1 MLESVAFLI
10 FIKLMTY
17 PIIIIGAGLSGLSA
31 AHLLKK
37 ENVKFLILEARERL
51 GGRIFTEKT
60 ATQDN
65 LDMGATWFGFKHE
78 HLRKLLDEL
87 KIGYFP
93 QYNEGESILVF
104 NSMSPPHHFR
114 VDNSAPPSY
123 RIANGSKALIEKLAE
138 GLDEKIKTEITVTD
152 LTDRDDHI
160 EITTTDGH
168 FKANKVILTLPPRL
182 AKENIKFY
190 PPLDVDLQKAM
201 HTTPTWMA
209 DAIKFGLTFKSPFWR
224 ESGKSGMVISQIAP
238 VLEVYDHNNYNNDQF
253 ALVGF
258 INPKL
263 RSYEFAERK
272 KQIISYLTDYLGV
285 EVGNYLKYV
294 EKDWSLDLN
303 TAVEKNKMNMQPFY
317 GNPIFKKPTMKGKL
331 FCAGTETSA
340 HYGGY
345 MEGAVFSGFQTAQLL
360 I

>member
-1 MLESVAFLI
+1 VPKSAAFLI
-10 FIKLMTY
+10 FIKIMTF
-17 PIIIIGAGLSGLSA
+17 PIIIIGAGLSGLTA

-37 ENVKFLILEARERL
+37 ENVKFLILEARERI

-60 ATQDN
+60 TTHDN
-65 LDMGATWFGFKHE
+65 IEMGATWFGFKHE

-87 KIGYFP
+87 KIGYFQ
-93 QYNEGESILVF
+93 QYNEGESTLVF

-114 VDNSAPPSY
+114 ADNSAPPSY
-123 RIANGSKALIEKLAE
+123 RIANGSKALIEKLAACLE
-138 GLDEKIKTEITVTD
+138 EEIKTEITVTG
-152 LTDRDDHI
+152 LIDRDDHI
-160 EITTTDGH
+160 EITTAKGI
-168 FKANKVILTLPPRL
+168 FKANKVILTMPPRL
-182 AKENIKFY
+182 AEENINFH
-190 PPLDVDLQKAM
+190 PPLDADLQTAM
-201 HTTPTWMA
+201 HTTPTWME

-238 VLEVYDHNNYNNDQF
+238 VLEVYDHNNYDSDQF

-272 KQIISYLTDYLGV
+272 EQVISYLTDYLGV
-285 EVGNYLKYV
+285 EVGNYLKYI

-303 TAVEKNKMNMQPFY
+303 TAVEKNKVNMQPFY
-317 GNPIFKKPTMKGKL
+317 GNPIFKKPTMNGKL
-331 FCAGTETSA
+331 FCAGTETSP

-345 MEGAVFSGFQTAQLL
+345 MEGAVFSGFQTAQFL